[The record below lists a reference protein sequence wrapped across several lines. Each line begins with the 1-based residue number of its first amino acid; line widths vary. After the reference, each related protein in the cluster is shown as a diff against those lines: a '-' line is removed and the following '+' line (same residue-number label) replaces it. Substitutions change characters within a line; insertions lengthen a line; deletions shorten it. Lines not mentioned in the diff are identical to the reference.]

1 MTTVCSTAVCGTGGW
16 NGPLPGDPD
25 NSSILTAT
33 AEFGGIQL
41 SWTLPSTNAH
51 AVAYTNIYRSIGDDF
66 ATAIPFTAISGTG
79 YFDFQ
84 AAKVIRQYFYWI
96 QHVSVN
102 GTVLEP
108 IGPASATAMPQI
120 DQVIAALTGRIES
133 SALATALR
141 ERIDVI
147 TDLENGLT
155 QINTKTA
162 TDNAVFA
169 QELTALRSDLT
180 GALAYIDSQQTIS
193 INERQALV
201 TSLNT
206 QLAQFGDG
214 MYAAI
219 QDEATTRADETGD
232 LFAQKTLKIDLA
244 GNVSGY
250 GLSARV
256 DPTGQFTS
264 DFQVR
269 ADTFSIAPPSMS
281 SNTAPTNPYRGMV
294 WVDTSVTPSITKWF
308 NTSTGAWQTTPVK
321 GAVPFIVKTTPETI
335 DGYTAPAGVYID
347 SAYITRLST
356 NQIDTRGLIVRDLN
370 GAPVI
375 QMGTAIDW
383 SKLGGS
389 APNLSGLGYTGAL
402 DATRNVFRGDWA
414 TAVAYKVGDVVAV
427 GGSTWTARVDHT
439 SANGTNNPPAL
450 PATSNTWWLLLA
462 AKGDTGAATY
472 TWIKYADSP
481 TAGMSDFPD
490 GKAYL
495 GVAYNK
501 PTATE
506 STNYADYS
514 WALIKGEQG
523 IQGPTG
529 ANGQTTYTW
538 IKYADDASGTG
549 LSDSPTG
556 KKYIGIAPNKTT
568 ATESATPADYTWA
581 LIQGPQGIQG
591 VQGIQ
596 GPTGAD
602 GVTYYTWVKYADSP
616 TTGMSDF
623 PDGKA
628 YLGVAYNKTTA
639 TESVNYA
646 DYAWALI
653 KGDQGVAG
661 PAGANG
667 QTTYTWIKYAD
678 TATGTGMSDSPV
690 GKTYVGLAVNKTTAT
705 ESTVATDYTW
715 ALIQGPQGIQGIQ
728 GPTGPAGANA
738 VAAILSNE
746 AHVFSAATDGTV
758 ATYAG
763 SGTDIRVY
771 EGATELA
778 YDGVGTANGTWK
790 VTPVASGI
798 TVGTLTDSGTY
809 LTVGTHT
816 GMAAATNVATI
827 TYTVTGKT
835 AAGVAFSVTKV
846 QTFGKSKAGAAG
858 ATGAAGSNATA
869 YWLVTSAPAVQ
880 KSVGGIY
887 TPSVV
892 TYSSMSATGTAAPA
906 AYAGRFI
913 IATST
918 DGTTYTD
925 QYTSAANE
933 ASKAFTIPANI
944 KTVRVRAYL
953 AGGTTTLLDEL
964 ITTVVSDG
972 ATGATGRYGLNFAEA
987 KSMFTDPTFQV
998 GSNSVGLY
1006 NNAGGGTVTH
1016 TREARQTDSPFTDS
1030 GFNMKISNTG
1040 AASPG
1045 IGGFIHPFN
1054 GRASAVF
1061 VQRIVAKIPVGYTIE
1076 QATNAIGDGA
1086 TNEWITPQA
1095 GTGKFEEYILVR
1107 RCGATGTF
1115 SGSGHIYLNGAA
1127 GSAGAPVNW
1136 YVAYAAT
1143 YDFTAVGFGAI
1154 TAVLSNEAHTV
1165 PTDSAGNNGNFTGCT
1180 TTMAV
1185 YSGATDDSANWT
1197 VAATPIAGVTGS
1209 LAGKT
1214 YTVTA
1219 MTVDTGYVDLVASRA
1234 GYASVTKRF
1243 TLTKSKAGAT
1253 GAAGAVGAQGP
1264 SVLVTPDRVT
1274 TFTATDGTLDASQA
1288 NIVFTAA
1295 VSGVTSPTYT
1305 WSFSGFQTAPTNSGT
1320 ASQTIT
1326 AAQFGTAKSAIVTCT
1341 VSGAYTDKV
1350 TVVRLEKSTAAAG
1363 ATVGAPAG
1371 TSVGGVLAETVASK
1385 ANGAL
1390 QKAGD
1395 AITGPV
1401 TFATNGGILAATDAD
1416 NGVFMGPN
1424 GLVGKKAGA
1433 TTFAIDTAGNAS
1445 FGGTLNAN
1453 AINAVNTINIAGNA
1467 VTTPAAAEYL
1477 SPNAPNNGTNFTS
1490 AGTVCST
1497 PSADFKSGSVMVSLT
1512 MRVKVPSFSMNSFYV
1527 ELYRSG
1533 VLIKS
1538 YSVYNG
1544 SDVPQSHAF
1553 AFVDSPGSGLK
1564 NYAMKIYSLG
1574 DVSGSNGASVFNASI
1589 QVLGVFK

>member
-84 AAKVIRQYFYWI
+84 AGKVIRQYFYWI

-155 QINTKTA
+155 QINTKVT
-162 TDNAVFA
+162 TDNNVFA
-169 QELTALRSDLT
+169 QELTALRNELT

-206 QLAQFGDG
+206 QLAQFSDG

-244 GNVSGY
+244 GNVAGY

-256 DPTGQFTS
+256 DPTGQFSS

-269 ADTFSIAPPSMS
+269 ADTFSIAPPSLS
-281 SNTAPTNPYRGMV
+281 SSTAPDNPYQGMV
-294 WVDTSVTPSITKWF
+294 WVDTSVTPSVTKWY
-308 NTSTGAWQTTPVK
+308 NNVTAAWQTTPVK

-347 SAYITRLST
+347 SAYITRLSA

-383 SKLGGS
+383 SKLGGA
-389 APNLSGLGYTGAL
+389 APNLSGLGYTGSL

-439 SANGTNNPPAL
+439 SADGTNNPPAL

-523 IQGPTG
+523 IQGPAG
-529 ANGQTTYTW
+529 
-538 IKYADDASGTG
+538 
-549 LSDSPTG
+549 SD
-556 KKYIGIAPNKTT
+556 
-568 ATESATPADYTWA
+568 
-581 LIQGPQGIQG
+581 
-591 VQGIQ
+591 
-596 GPTGAD
+596 
-602 GVTYYTWVKYADSP
+602 
-616 TTGMSDF
+616 
-623 PDGKA
+623 
-628 YLGVAYNKTTA
+628 
-639 TESVNYA
+639 
-646 DYAWALI
+646 
-653 KGDQGVAG
+653 
-661 PAGANG
+661 G

-678 TATGTGMSDSPV
+678 TDTGTGMSDSPV

-705 ESTVATDYTW
+705 ESVDATDYTW

-728 GPTGPAGANA
+728 GP
-738 VAAILSNE
+738 
-746 AHVFSAATDGTV
+746 
-758 ATYAG
+758 
-763 SGTDIRVY
+763 
-771 EGATELA
+771 
-778 YDGVGTANGTWK
+778 
-790 VTPVASGI
+790 
-798 TVGTLTDSGTY
+798 
-809 LTVGTHT
+809 
-816 GMAAATNVATI
+816 
-827 TYTVTGKT
+827 
-835 AAGVAFSVTKV
+835 
-846 QTFGKSKAGAAG
+846 
-858 ATGAAGSNATA
+858 
-869 YWLVTSAPAVQ
+869 
-880 KSVGGIY
+880 
-887 TPSVV
+887 
-892 TYSSMSATGTAAPA
+892 
-906 AYAGRFI
+906 
-913 IATST
+913 
-918 DGTTYTD
+918 
-925 QYTSAANE
+925 
-933 ASKAFTIPANI
+933 
-944 KTVRVRAYL
+944 
-953 AGGTTTLLDEL
+953 
-964 ITTVVSDG
+964 
-972 ATGATGRYGLNFAEA
+972 
-987 KSMFTDPTFQV
+987 
-998 GSNSVGLY
+998 
-1006 NNAGGGTVTH
+1006 
-1016 TREARQTDSPFTDS
+1016 
-1030 GFNMKISNTG
+1030 
-1040 AASPG
+1040 
-1045 IGGFIHPFN
+1045 
-1054 GRASAVF
+1054 
-1061 VQRIVAKIPVGYTIE
+1061 
-1076 QATNAIGDGA
+1076 
-1086 TNEWITPQA
+1086 
-1095 GTGKFEEYILVR
+1095 
-1107 RCGATGTF
+1107 
-1115 SGSGHIYLNGAA
+1115 
-1127 GSAGAPVNW
+1127 
-1136 YVAYAAT
+1136 
-1143 YDFTAVGFGAI
+1143 
-1154 TAVLSNEAHTV
+1154 
-1165 PTDSAGNNGNFTGCT
+1165 
-1180 TTMAV
+1180 
-1185 YSGATDDSANWT
+1185 
-1197 VAATPIAGVTGS
+1197 
-1209 LAGKT
+1209 
-1214 YTVTA
+1214 
-1219 MTVDTGYVDLVASRA
+1219 
-1234 GYASVTKRF
+1234 
-1243 TLTKSKAGAT
+1243 
-1253 GAAGAVGAQGP
+1253 
-1264 SVLVTPDRVT
+1264 SVLVTPDRVS

-1288 NIVFTAA
+1288 NIVFTAS
-1295 VSGVTSPTYT
+1295 VSGVASPTYV

-1320 ASQTIT
+1320 STQTIT

-1341 VSGAYTDKV
+1341 VNDTYTDKV

-1371 TSVGGVLAETVASK
+1371 TYVGSVLAETVAGK
-1385 ANGAL
+1385 ADGAL

-1445 FGGTLNAN
+1445 FGGTLNVSSAASGARMAMTN
-1453 AINAVNTINIAGNA
+1453 AAI
-1467 VTTPAAAEYL
+1467 
-1477 SPNAPNNGTNFTS
+1477 
-1490 AGTVCST
+1490 
-1497 PSADFKSGSVMVSLT
+1497 
-1512 MRVKVPSFSMNSFYV
+1512 KVYDSD
-1527 ELYRSG
+1527 G
-1533 VLIKS
+1533 VLRVQI
-1538 YSVYNG
+1538 
-1544 SDVPQSHAF
+1544 
-1553 AFVDSPGSGLK
+1553 
-1564 NYAMKIYSLG
+1564 G
-1574 DVSGSNGASVFNASI
+1574 DLAA
-1589 QVLGVFK
+1589 

>member
-66 ATAIPFTAISGTG
+66 ATAIPFTAVSGTG

-102 GTVLEP
+102 GTVLDP

-155 QINTKTA
+155 QINTKTT
-162 TDNAVFA
+162 TDNNVFA
-169 QELTALRSDLT
+169 QELTALRNEMT
-180 GALAYIDSQQTIS
+180 NALAYIDSQQTIS

-201 TSLNT
+201 TSLDT
-206 QLAQFGDG
+206 QLAQFSDG

-244 GNVSGY
+244 GNVAGY

-269 ADTFSIAPPSMS
+269 ADTFSIAPPSIS
-281 SNTAPTNPYRGMV
+281 SATAPTNPYEGMV
-294 WVDTSVTPSITKWF
+294 WVDTSVTPNVTKWY
-308 NTSTGAWQTTPVK
+308 NNVTAAWQTTPVK

-347 SAYITRLST
+347 SAYITRLSA

-383 SKLGGS
+383 SKLGGA
-389 APNLSGLGYTGAL
+389 APNLSGLGYAGAL

-427 GGSTWTARVDHT
+427 EGSTWTARVDHT

-556 KKYIGIAPNKTT
+556 KQYIGIAPNKTT

-639 TESVNYA
+639 TESVDYV

-653 KGDQGVAG
+653 KGDQGIQG
-661 PAGANG
+661 PTGSDG

-678 TATGTGMSDSPV
+678 TDTGTGMSDSPV

-790 VTPVASGI
+790 VTPVASDI

-835 AAGVAFSVTKV
+835 AAGVAFSVTKA
-846 QTFGKSKAGAAG
+846 QTFGKSKAG
-858 ATGAAGSNATA
+858 S
-869 YWLVTSAPAVQ
+869 
-880 KSVGGIY
+880 
-887 TPSVV
+887 
-892 TYSSMSATGTAAPA
+892 
-906 AYAGRFI
+906 
-913 IATST
+913 
-918 DGTTYTD
+918 
-925 QYTSAANE
+925 
-933 ASKAFTIPANI
+933 
-944 KTVRVRAYL
+944 
-953 AGGTTTLLDEL
+953 
-964 ITTVVSDG
+964 
-972 ATGATGRYGLNFAEA
+972 TGATG
-987 KSMFTDPTFQV
+987 T
-998 GSNSVGLY
+998 
-1006 NNAGGGTVTH
+1006 
-1016 TREARQTDSPFTDS
+1016 
-1030 GFNMKISNTG
+1030 
-1040 AASPG
+1040 
-1045 IGGFIHPFN
+1045 
-1054 GRASAVF
+1054 
-1061 VQRIVAKIPVGYTIE
+1061 
-1076 QATNAIGDGA
+1076 
-1086 TNEWITPQA
+1086 
-1095 GTGKFEEYILVR
+1095 
-1107 RCGATGTF
+1107 
-1115 SGSGHIYLNGAA
+1115 
-1127 GSAGAPVNW
+1127 
-1136 YVAYAAT
+1136 
-1143 YDFTAVGFGAI
+1143 
-1154 TAVLSNEAHTV
+1154 
-1165 PTDSAGNNGNFTGCT
+1165 
-1180 TTMAV
+1180 
-1185 YSGATDDSANWT
+1185 
-1197 VAATPIAGVTGS
+1197 
-1209 LAGKT
+1209 
-1214 YTVTA
+1214 
-1219 MTVDTGYVDLVASRA
+1219 
-1234 GYASVTKRF
+1234 
-1243 TLTKSKAGAT
+1243 
-1253 GAAGAVGAQGP
+1253 AGAVGAQGP

-1288 NIVFTAA
+1288 NIVFTAS
-1295 VSGVTSPTYT
+1295 VSGVASPTYV

-1320 ASQTIT
+1320 STQTIT

-1341 VSGAYTDKV
+1341 VNDTYTDKV

-1371 TSVGGVLAETVASK
+1371 TYVGSVLAETVAGK
-1385 ANGAL
+1385 ADGAL

-1445 FGGTLNAN
+1445 FGGELSAATGTFNGSLSAATGTFAGNLTAGAIDAVDTVNIKGN
-1453 AINAVNTINIAGNA
+1453 AITVPTSAEWAGSVNIADSTWTTI
-1467 VTTPAAAEYL
+1467 VTTPSSNFGGGSVQIIANLSGVAAGDGTEPPRIRVLRNGTVVLGDRMGWKDAYKSGYVPPCGAVTVVLDTPGVGDHTYTAQAYGKRGTL
-1477 SPNAPNNGTNFTS
+1477 SPYHTI
-1490 AGTVCST
+1490 
-1497 PSADFKSGSVMVSLT
+1497 
-1512 MRVKVPSFSMNSFYV
+1512 NS
-1527 ELYRSG
+1527 
-1533 VLIKS
+1533 
-1538 YSVYNG
+1538 
-1544 SDVPQSHAF
+1544 
-1553 AFVDSPGSGLK
+1553 
-1564 NYAMKIYSLG
+1564 
-1574 DVSGSNGASVFNASI
+1574 ASI
-1589 QVLGVFK
+1589 VVLGVKK